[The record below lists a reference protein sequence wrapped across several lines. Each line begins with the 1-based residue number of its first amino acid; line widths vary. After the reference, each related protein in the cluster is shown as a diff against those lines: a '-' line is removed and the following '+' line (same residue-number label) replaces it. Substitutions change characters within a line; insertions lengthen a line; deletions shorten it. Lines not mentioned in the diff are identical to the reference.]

1 MVGAVRSH
9 VEIEQ
14 LAAQQLAAVTHAHLE
29 IDVVAAADHPVDRS
43 GHPVAEVGELAAA
56 DAEDRLLGRHVEI
69 TFDVIESA
77 HLLDQAS
84 AAVDDQHAPFG
95 GRGPERFEA
104 LPERR
109 EFRRVEQILITALD
123 QATEQQRRVLRSV
136 PFQIG
141 VDHVGD
147 LPLGFE
153 HLGKRRYVHSDP
165 FAQQLL
171 REQVDHP
178 RPVGRGVA
186 VEPDDDVFTGR
197 GFQAGSDLP
206 GQGGG
211 SLGGSGDD
219 RPDGL
224 LRECRTVDGA
234 GVVIRKGVVHETHRN
249 TVL

>member
-1 MVGAVRSH
+1 MVGTVRSH
-9 VEIEQ
+9 VIVEQ
-14 LAAQQLAAVTHAHLE
+14 FAAQQLAAVAHTHLE
-29 IDVVAAADHPVDRS
+29 IGVVAAANHPVGRS
-43 GHPVAEVGELAAA
+43 GHLVAEVGELAAA
-56 DAEDRLLGRHVEI
+56 DAEDRLLGRYVEI
-69 TFDVIESA
+69 AFDIIESA

-84 AAVDDQHAPFG
+84 AAVDQQHTSG
-95 GRGPERFEA
+95 GSRGPEHLEA
-104 LPERR
+104 LFERR
-109 EFRRVEQILITALD
+109 EFRRVEQILVTALD
-123 QATEQQRRVLRSV
+123 QATEQQRRVLRGV

-165 FAQQLL
+165 FTQQLL

-186 VEPDDDVFTGR
+186 VEPDDDVFAGR